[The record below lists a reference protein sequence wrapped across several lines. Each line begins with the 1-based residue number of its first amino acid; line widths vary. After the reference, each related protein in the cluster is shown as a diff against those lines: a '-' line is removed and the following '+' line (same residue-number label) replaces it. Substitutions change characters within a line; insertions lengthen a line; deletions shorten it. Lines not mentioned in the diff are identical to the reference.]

1 MVVRECV
8 AAHDSWEASGRS
20 SMEESFAQVLVS
32 NLAVVA
38 MYARP
43 RRDIMICL
51 CVRAGW
57 VLGGRAAPACMP
69 LYGQWRHGHGH
80 GAIGPNVPSRALAHY
95 RHTQSYRCLTTVNGT
110 SVALLLSVTV
120 YSVGCLAL
128 HGLRK
133 GQL

>member
-1 MVVRECV
+1 
-8 AAHDSWEASGRS
+8 
-20 SMEESFAQVLVS
+20 MEESFAQVLVS

-57 VLGGRAAPACMP
+57 VLRGRAC
-69 LYGQWRHGHGH
+69 
-80 GAIGPNVPSRALAHY
+80 GPNVPHRGCRFARGAHY

-110 SVALLLSVTV
+110 SVALFLSVRC
-120 YSVGCLAL
+120 SVGCLAL

>member
-1 MVVRECV
+1 
-8 AAHDSWEASGRS
+8 
-20 SMEESFAQVLVS
+20 MEESFAQVLVS

-57 VLGGRAAPACMP
+57 VLGGRAAPECMP
-69 LYGQWRHGHGH
+69 LCGQWRHGHGHGH

-95 RHTQSYRCLTTVNGT
+95 RHTLSYRCLTTVNGT
-110 SVALLLSVTV
+110 SVALFLSVRC
-120 YSVGCLAL
+120 SVGCLAL